1 MLSFNPLP
9 FFKMIGPLLLRQL
22 QSHYQGFLDNDL
34 FEAEFSSPDCQLE
47 GHESM
52 RKLLQDVLSFK
63 PDPES
68 MLRFPAFPNLDTTL
82 SEFLKTTYTH
92 GTGQILPIRA
102 PVYSMFCWDAVQLV
116 IHDAFIFPRSRG
128 GEQAKQA
135 ILAESNFTSIREL
148 RAFLEEEDA
157 VAWLANTFMGQMEKS
172 WGHRT
177 LRSFFVIEPGPGGFL
192 RWWPGA
198 WTGIGTPLKPNLLF
212 TPVGKTTMRVNRYE
226 ETGSGI
232 KAYEWCAEL
241 RANPTAEEPDA
252 IACGMVYVFKRA
264 DDGLPLSGH
273 KQLVATADE
282 VADTDVLQVVSFLDQ
297 HDDAEELIN
306 ESDLCFV
313 WLWER
318 KLGTLKGAG
327 GECLT
332 AAIKDIKSRFRK
344 VRTVVVDVRPAQF
357 KSWTDQID
365 PPTVELAKQEAIEAI
380 HGRLH
385 ELDLGKL
392 VSGEMRCIVNNHGSD
407 PDEALAA
414 LARG

>member
-9 FFKMIGPLLLRQL
+9 FFKMIGPLLLQQL
-22 QSHYQGFLDNDL
+22 QSHYQEFLDNDL

-241 RANPTAEEPDA
+241 RANPTAEVPDA
-252 IACGMVYVFKRA
+252 IACGMVYVFKRD
-264 DDGLPLSGH
+264 DDGLPYSGH
-273 KQLVATADE
+273 QSLVASADA
-282 VADTDVLQVVSFLDQ
+282 VADTDVLQVVSEVYCQ
-297 HDDAEELIN
+297 
-306 ESDLCFV
+306 
-313 WLWER
+313 
-318 KLGTLKGAG
+318 
-327 GECLT
+327 
-332 AAIKDIKSRFRK
+332 
-344 VRTVVVDVRPAQF
+344 
-357 KSWTDQID
+357 
-365 PPTVELAKQEAIEAI
+365 
-380 HGRLH
+380 
-385 ELDLGKL
+385 
-392 VSGEMRCIVNNHGSD
+392 
-407 PDEALAA
+407 
-414 LARG
+414 

>member
-1 MLSFNPLP
+1 
-9 FFKMIGPLLLRQL
+9 MIGPLLLQQL

-52 RKLLQDVLSFK
+52 RKFLQDVLSFK

-92 GTGQILPIRA
+92 GTGQTLPIRA

-116 IHDAFIFPRSRG
+116 INDAFIFPKSRG
-128 GEQAKQA
+128 GEQAKHA
-135 ILAESNFTSIREL
+135 IIEESNFTCIEEL
-148 RAFLEEEDA
+148 RAFLEEEDT
-157 VAWLANTFMGQMEKS
+157 VAWLANKFMPQMEKS
-172 WGHRT
+172 WGHRP
-177 LRSFFVIEPGPGGFL
+177 LRSFFVIERRPDGYL

-198 WTGIGTPLKPNLLF
+198 WTGIGMPLKSNALF
-212 TPVGKTTMRVNRYE
+212 TPAGKTLVQVSRYE
-226 ETGSGI
+226 ETAHGI
-232 KAYEWCAEL
+232 KAYEWSAEL
-241 RANPTAEEPDA
+241 RATSTAEVPDA

-264 DDGLPLSGH
+264 DDGLPFSSH
-273 KQLVATADE
+273 ESLVAAADA

-297 HDDAEELIN
+297 HEDAEELIN

-318 KLGTLKGAG
+318 KSDTPKGAG
-327 GECLT
+327 GECLM
-332 AAIKDIKSRFRK
+332 AAIKDIKSRFGK

-365 PPTVELAKQEAIEAI
+365 PPAIELAKQEAIEAI

-407 PDEALAA
+407 PEEALAA